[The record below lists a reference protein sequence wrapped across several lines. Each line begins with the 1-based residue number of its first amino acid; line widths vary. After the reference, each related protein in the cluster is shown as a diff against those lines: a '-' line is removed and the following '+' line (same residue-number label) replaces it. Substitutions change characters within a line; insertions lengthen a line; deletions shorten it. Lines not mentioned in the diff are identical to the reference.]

1 MTFPYFNLFILIKK
15 NFFRWNARIKKLEK
29 DIERYKL
36 DSTQMSE
43 KYEQLIKEKET
54 LKSQNLTLKEQ
65 NTKTETDLNEGNV
78 CKLYK
83 KISLRIIHFRQIT
96 ND

>member
-1 MTFPYFNLFILIKK
+1 
-15 NFFRWNARIKKLEK
+15 
-29 DIERYKL
+29 
-36 DSTQMSE
+36 MSE

>member
-1 MTFPYFNLFILIKK
+1 VTFPYFNLFILIKK

-83 KISLRIIHFRQIT
+83 KISLQIIHFRQIT